1 MDQWFIVG
9 LDDDVEAAEVIEAD
23 LADAKIEI
31 KGVLTEDAG
40 ERWYLR
46 YGEIK
51 LSVPAAES

>member
-51 LSVPAAES
+51 PSVPVEN